1 MSCLTS
7 YYPQTIKAFL
17 ETRPALAG
25 ILEVIGLIVLIY
37 SPVGLLILWRIKFYR
52 PKPARAKEPSTI
64 RSFLGPGLG
73 FRCFM
78 GAMIIFALLSYL
90 VVFVIMSVFVCDL
103 ANRLF
108 TTPICK
114 WPWFEW
120 GIVTVLFLFSVF
132 CIWLSARK

>member
-1 MSCLTS
+1 MSYLTS

-52 PKPARAKEPSTI
+52 PKPAPAKKPSPL
-64 RSFLGPGLG
+64 RLFLSEGLV
-73 FRCFM
+73 FKVIL
-78 GAMIIFALLSYL
+78 GAIILANLVGVLVLL
-90 VVFVIMSVFVCDL
+90 VVFSCLVYT
-103 ANRLF
+103 LF
-108 TTPICK
+108 TTPIGQL
-114 WPWFEW
+114 PWREF
-120 GIVTVLFLFSVF
+120 GILAVIFFFSVF

>member
-1 MSCLTS
+1 MSYLTS

-52 PKPARAKEPSTI
+52 PKPAPAKEPSPLRLFLSEGLVFKVI
-64 RSFLGPGLG
+64 VGAIFLVSFFCGLVG
-73 FRCFM
+73 LL
-78 GAMIIFALLSYL
+78 AIFSYI
-90 VVFVIMSVFVCDL
+90 VYT
-103 ANRLF
+103 LF
-108 TTPICK
+108 TTPIGK
-114 WPWFEW
+114 WPWVEW
-120 GIVTVLFLFSVF
+120 GLVTVIFLFSVF